1 MPDPSLAGLRVL
13 RAVAELG
20 SFTAAGRAL
29 GYTQSAVSRQVA
41 ALESA
46 AGRPL
51 FERQRY
57 GVRLTPT
64 GERLLPRAAR
74 ALDDLDAAFRDVPVP
89 TRTSMVRVGA
99 FPVAAAGIVT
109 DVLADLALSRPEV
122 VVTLR
127 EGTTPSLVRALR
139 HGAIDLA
146 VVAQTPPF
154 RPLDAQA
161 PALVLRPIQ
170 ERELAIAVGERHPFA
185 RRRSV
190 DVTELAE
197 QIWVASRS
205 DDGDAL
211 LGVWPGLAG
220 RPQVRYVAR
229 DWNTKLALVA
239 AGLAITTVSTA
250 TRTCGDVRLVEVR
263 GGSQELRRLSVARLP
278 GRMSADVHAVSEAL
292 RAPIGGIG
300 RAPAAVVRR

>member
-1 MPDPSLAGLRVL
+1 MPDPSLAALRVL

-46 AGRPL
+46 VGSPL
-51 FERQRY
+51 FARHRY
-57 GVRLTPT
+57 GVQLTPA

-74 ALDDLDAAFRDVPVP
+74 ALDDLDAAFHDAPAP
-89 TRTSMVRVGA
+89 TPTSIVRIGA

-109 DVLADLALSRPEV
+109 DALAELARSRPEV
-122 VVTLR
+122 MVTMR
-127 EGTTPSLVRALR
+127 EGTTPSLVRAVR

-154 RPLDAQA
+154 RPLDTRA
-161 PALVLRPIQ
+161 PALVLRTID
-170 ERELAIAVGERHPFA
+170 ERELVIAVGAMHPFA
-185 RRRSV
+185 VRRSV
-190 DVTELAE
+190 DVRELAD
-197 QIWVASRS
+197 QTWVASRS
-205 DDGDAL
+205 DDGAAL

-220 RPQVRYVAR
+220 RRDVRYVAR

-239 AGLAITTVSTA
+239 AGLAITTVSVGG
-250 TRTCGDVRLVEVR
+250 RTSGDVRLVEVR

-278 GRMSADVHAVSEAL
+278 GRMSADVHAVSEVLATFVGPRL
-292 RAPIGGIG
+292 HAGANR
-300 RAPAAVVRR
+300 

>member
-1 MPDPSLAGLRVL
+1 MPDPPLAALRVL

-46 AGRPL
+46 AGSAL
-51 FERQRY
+51 FVRHRY
-57 GVRLTPT
+57 GVNLTPA

-74 ALDDLDAAFRDVPVP
+74 ALDELDAALRDAPAP
-89 TRTSMVRVGA
+89 TPTSTVRIGA

-109 DVLADLALSRPEV
+109 DALADLARSRPEV
-122 VVTLR
+122 VVTMR

-154 RPLDAQA
+154 RPLDAKA
-161 PALVLRPIQ
+161 PALILRQIH
-170 ERELAIAVGERHPFA
+170 ERELVIAVGAMHPFA
-185 RRRSV
+185 GRRSV
-190 DVTELAE
+190 DVAELAD
-197 QIWVASRS
+197 QTWAASRS
-205 DDGDAL
+205 DDGTAL
-211 LGVWPGLAG
+211 LGVWPGLPG
-220 RPQVRYVAR
+220 RRDVRYVAR

-239 AGLAITTVSTA
+239 AGLAITTVSA
-250 TRTCGDVRLVEVR
+250 GTRTSGDVRLVEVR
-263 GGSQELRRLSVARLP
+263 GGSRELRRLSVARLP

-292 RAPIGGIG
+292 
-300 RAPAAVVRR
+300 AASAGPRLYARDSR